1 MKIDQIL
8 QLYIDDI
15 KFPSDELFKDKNIP
29 IFVYIIKTIDIWT
42 NRTTNLPS
50 ISELELFQTVNM
62 CMKIL
67 KFTDINKILRLHEWT
82 KKFKMSC
89 NISLFGFKIKIFKF
103 ITEFLGI
110 SVNKSSKFVV
120 LKTIHKSLLI

>member
-50 ISELELFQTVNM
+50 ICELELFQTVNM

-67 KFTDINKILRLHEWT
+67 KFTDINKILRLHKWT
-82 KKFKMSC
+82 KKFKMSS
-89 NISLFGFKIKIFKF
+89 NISLFSFEIEIFKF
-103 ITEFLGI
+103 ITEFLSI
-110 SVNKSSKFVV
+110 SIDKSSKFVV

>member
-1 MKIDQIL
+1 MKIDQIF

-50 ISELELFQTVNM
+50 ICELELFQTVNM

-82 KKFKMSC
+82 KKFKMSS
-89 NISLFGFKIKIFKF
+89 NISLFSFKIEIFKF
-103 ITEFLGI
+103 ITEFLSI
-110 SVNKSSKFVV
+110 SIDKSSKFVV
-120 LKTIHKSLLI
+120 LKAIHKSLLI